1 MVEPAF
7 DEDVDPHRV
16 DVVAD
21 VERRRKSERL
31 SFFQLGLGADE
42 SADPRR

>member
-1 MVEPAF
+1 MELAF
-7 DEDVDPHRV
+7 DDAVNPHRV

-31 SFFQLGLGADE
+31 NFFQLGLGADE